1 MRSEGSFKSLILL
14 FTPLPWNIHMTG
26 QKPNCD
32 SIKDFIKTLLCL
44 ILMKFDNLAETESF
58 LPAFFHNE
66 DTYSFKL
73 IPLFI

>member
-1 MRSEGSFKSLILL
+1 
-14 FTPLPWNIHMTG
+14 MTG
-26 QKPNCD
+26 QKTNCD

-44 ILMKFDNLAETESF
+44 ILMKFDNLAETESL